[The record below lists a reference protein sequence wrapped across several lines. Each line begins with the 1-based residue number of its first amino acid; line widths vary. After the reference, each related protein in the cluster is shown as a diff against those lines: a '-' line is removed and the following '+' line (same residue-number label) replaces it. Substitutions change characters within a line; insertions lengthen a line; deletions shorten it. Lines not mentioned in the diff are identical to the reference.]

1 MKNSENE
8 FDQHWALNSDI
19 TFIAGD
25 SSKSLYNLSM
35 TEGFNE
41 SYQSLLRT
49 KLESFG
55 KHFFDSSAMLFSI
68 HYLFDDYNR
77 LDTLLKNVRESINR
91 FGYFIVTTLDG
102 PSVYKLLQENR
113 KLSGTGVSSNDQA
126 DRLWL

>member
-1 MKNSENE
+1 
-8 FDQHWALNSDI
+8 
-19 TFIAGD
+19 
-25 SSKSLYNLSM
+25 M